1 MRLRFDG
8 SAERRLR
15 LALALFFVALV
26 VPGGLLIARAFGQ
39 VQWQQFHH
47 FRTLAEQLA
56 GGVERELDEVVRREE
71 ARRFD
76 DYAFDT
82 AGGEPSP
89 LAVYPPPPGLP
100 GLIGYFQVDRDG
112 HFSSPL
118 LPPPRGRDRLDL
130 ADSAA
135 RRDLDARL
143 RTILERAVA
152 ASEPSWTAA
161 APLVAAD
168 ADGAAVAAAA
178 APAYAE
184 NLFERLS
191 QAEGARQAVSKS
203 LGNVADLAL
212 DARREAKSRAVESD
226 AAAPA
231 PEAPRARR
239 KEQVAL
245 LEAPASRQSMRAAAT
260 AGASSPGVSSAPRD
274 DAMAASEAA
283 AFADETFMAE
293 AEFGPASAPF
303 APRAD
308 VAAAPPRPAAPQPR
322 VRLFESELDPMSLL
336 ALDDDHFVLYR
347 NAWRDGARYIQ
358 GAVIERAAFLDALA
372 ARAWRGSA
380 LATMS
385 EFVVA
390 WHGEVLSVASAEGGR
405 SYASARALS
414 GELLYRA
421 RLSAPFAG
429 FELIYSVE
437 SLPLG
442 AGARYLAW
450 VGLAMLVVVV
460 AGLVAVDR
468 FGRGHL
474 RLVRQQQ
481 DFVSAV
487 SHELK
492 TPLTSIRMYSEML
505 RNGWGDSA
513 KRETYYGYIHD
524 ESERLSRLIGNVLQL
539 ARITRGQLRLERRAV
554 AVGALLERLGPRL
567 ASQLETAGFELVTT
581 VEPAVRAATVEIDE
595 DALLQCLINLVDN
608 AIKFTPA
615 GAPRR
620 VELTCA
626 RDAAGGLTLGVR
638 DFGAGV
644 PRAQMRRIFELFY
657 RGENELTRETV
668 GTGIGLAL
676 VRELMQ
682 GQGGRVD
689 VANRAPGAEFMLLLP
704 LAAVAAD

>member
-15 LALALFFVALV
+15 LALAVFFVALV
-26 VPGGLLIARAFGQ
+26 VPGALLIARAFGQ

-47 FRTLAEQLA
+47 YRTLAEQLA
-56 GGVERELDEVVRREE
+56 RGVERELDEAVRREE

-76 DYAFDT
+76 DYVFAP
-82 AGGEPSP
+82 ASGSGRSP
-89 LAVYPPPPGLP
+89 LTVYPPPPGLP
-100 GLIGYFQVDRDG
+100 GLVGYFQVDSDG
-112 HFSSPL
+112 RFSSPL
-118 LPPPRGRDRLDL
+118 LPPAGSSPHDL
-130 ADSAA
+130 ADLAP
-135 RRDLDARL
+135 RRELDARL
-143 RTILERAVA
+143 RVILERPVTHTAPARRDAAHPGVA
-152 ASEPSWTAA
+152 
-161 APLVAAD
+161 D
-168 ADGAAVAAAA
+168 AA
-178 APAYAE
+178 APATSETLDAPPAE

-191 QAEGARQAVSKS
+191 QADGARQALSKS

-212 DARREAKSRAVESD
+212 DERREAKSRAAE
-226 AAAPA
+226 AADVMASA
-231 PEAPRARR
+231 AAPRARR

-245 LEAPASRQSMRAAAT
+245 LEAAPPAAARFAPGAGNASTGEDST
-260 AGASSPGVSSAPRD
+260 AALAP
-274 DAMAASEAA
+274 APAFAA
-283 AFADETFMAE
+283 AVPLADEATMAE
-293 AEFGPASAPF
+293 AETARAPLALPT
-303 APRAD
+303 APTD
-308 VAAAPPRPAAPQPR
+308 DDAAPPPMATAR
-322 VRLFESELDPMSLL
+322 VRLFESELDPMNLI
-336 ALDDDHFVLYR
+336 ALDDEHFVLYR

-358 GAVIERAAFLDALA
+358 GAVLDRAAFLAALA
-372 ARAWRGSA
+372 ARAWHGSA

-390 WHGEVLSVASAEGGR
+390 WHGDVLSVSSAAGGPGYARAS
-405 SYASARALS
+405 ALS
-414 GELLYRA
+414 GELLYRT
-421 RLSAPFAG
+421 RLSAPFAA
-429 FELIYSVE
+429 FELIYGVE
-437 SLPLG
+437 RLPLG

-505 RNGWGDSA
+505 RNGWGDAA

-554 AVGALLERLGPRL
+554 AVGALLDRIGPRL
-567 ASQLETAGFELVTT
+567 ASQLETAGFELVLA
-581 VEPAVRAATVEIDE
+581 VEPAARAATVEIDE

-615 GAPRR
+615 VAPRR
-620 VELTCA
+620 LEFGCA
-626 RDAAGGLTLGVR
+626 LDVAGRLRLSVR

-644 PRAQMRRIFELFY
+644 PPAQMRRIFDLFY

-682 GQGGRVD
+682 GQGGSVD
-689 VANRAPGAEFMLLLP
+689 VANREPGAEFSLLLP
-704 LAAVAAD
+704 LAAVSD